1 MAATKEEEGGR
12 RRWGEYTEK
21 WEREK
26 KKGKGKR
33 EKTTKQI
40 IINQDPPSE
49 ISPQKKA
56 KVNQPEDHQ
65 ANHHQEVDMGEIE
78 HNQSD
83 QPVNEDFLTG
93 VPLDFVEGIHKAS
106 AVLEER

>member
-33 EKTTKQI
+33 H
-40 IINQDPPSE
+40 INQDPPSE